1 MTVRQASALPQ
12 HDAEMH
18 IEVRHNICIP
28 KHSNLI
34 QGLKHCNLILSK
46 FKFLPHSQ
54 TQEDSLQVLVE
65 RHCLILGKVDVP
77 GQDGWKHLL
86 NQLAT
91 INALKQT
98 GTYLQAE
105 KKDLLETDS
114 PLVAS
119 AIKLQKDI
127 GREMKLVS
135 TRTYIGF
142 ELKMVKLNLNF

>member
-1 MTVRQASALPQ
+1 MPRRSRLALTALTVPQ

-77 GQDGWKHLL
+77 GQDGWKHLV

-91 INALKQT
+91 NGALKQT

-105 KKDLLETDS
+105 KKDLLEIGTALWW
-114 PLVAS
+114 PLPS
-119 AIKLQKDI
+119 SSKRLS
-127 GREMKLVS
+127 GR
-135 TRTYIGF
+135 R
-142 ELKMVKLNLNF
+142 LNW